1 MIKSM
6 TATTYLFT
14 RFFYRIFEFLEHWY
28 LGSFKIASHF
38 FISFLEKLD
47 RTFALK
53 ITLRNL
59 FQPLY
64 SDRSFIGYIL
74 GFFFRSWRIIIGG
87 IIYFF
92 ISIFAIALYLIWLL
106 ILPYII
112 YKIFFPI

>member
-1 MIKSM
+1 M
-6 TATTYLFT
+6 TAVIYLFN

-28 LGSFKIASHF
+28 IGSFKVYSHF

-47 RTFALK
+47 RTFAFK

-74 GFFFRSWRIIIGG
+74 GFFFRSGRL
-87 IIYFF
+87 F
-92 ISIFAIALYLIWLL
+92 ISGILYLIIIVLAIFIYLAWLL
-106 ILPYII
+106 VPIYII
-112 YKIFFPI
+112 YKILFSIPQ